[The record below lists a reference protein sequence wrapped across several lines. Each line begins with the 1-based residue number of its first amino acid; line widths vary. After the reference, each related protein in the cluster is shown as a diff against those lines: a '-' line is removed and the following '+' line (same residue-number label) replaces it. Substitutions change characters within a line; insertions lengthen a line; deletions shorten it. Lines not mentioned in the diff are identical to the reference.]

1 MEAINALLDR
11 FRSSGLTYEPMS
23 PKEYEQFRADGLNA
37 TEGTR
42 HLEDGYHCNLC
53 KNKGFI
59 VKVVEDD
66 AGNYHQVMSDCKC
79 VPTRNSI
86 RRMERSGL
94 KNIIKDYPFEKFE
107 VAEPWQQ
114 TLKTAAMEYA
124 ANPEGWFFV
133 GGQSGAG
140 KTHICTAICR
150 EFLLAGRRVKYM
162 PWRDAVVSIKANVND
177 PVVYHSVMDTA
188 KGVDVLFIDD
198 LFKTG
203 KGADGAAMKPT
214 AADINVAFEIL
225 NYRYNNPLSVTII
238 SSELSEDELLD
249 IDEAVGGRIYERSKA
264 INITKDRSRNYR
276 TRKRVTV

>member
-11 FRSSGLTYEPMS
+11 LNASGITYEPMA
-23 PKEYEQFRADGLNA
+23 PREYEQFKADGLNA
-37 TEGTR
+37 AEGTR
-42 HLEDGYHCNLC
+42 HLEDGYHCNIC

-66 AGNYHQVMSDCKC
+66 AGSYHQVMSDCKC

-86 RRMERSGL
+86 LRMERSGL
-94 KNIIKDYPFEKFE
+94 KNVISDYHFDKFE
-107 VAEPWQQ
+107 VTEPWQQ
-114 TLKTAAMEYA
+114 VLKDAAMEYA

-162 PWRDAVVSIKANVND
+162 PWRDAVVKIKSHITD
-177 PVVYHSVMDTA
+177 PELYRTSMDMA
-188 KGVDVLFIDD
+188 KWVDVLFIDD

-203 KGADGAAMKPT
+203 RGPDGAAMRPT

-249 IDEAVGGRIYERSKA
+249 IDEAVGGRICERSKA

-276 TRKRVTV
+276 TRKRVTI